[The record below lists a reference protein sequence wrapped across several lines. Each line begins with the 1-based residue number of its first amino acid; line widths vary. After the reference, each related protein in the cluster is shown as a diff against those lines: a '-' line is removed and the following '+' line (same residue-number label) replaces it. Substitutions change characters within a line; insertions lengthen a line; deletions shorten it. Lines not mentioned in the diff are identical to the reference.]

1 MWQFLLFKYHWY
13 LKSDSE
19 SSFRACFDAV
29 LFASLTW
36 KQIWEIKPLVGVD
49 GRLHFVKLFA
59 TLLLEMGQN
68 MYLYLGSFVQLH
80 VDDLTG
86 LETQFSDQK
95 KSINAVII

>member
-1 MWQFLLFKYHWY
+1 MKTNLGNKT
-13 LKSDSE
+13 
-19 SSFRACFDAV
+19 
-29 LFASLTW
+29 SL
-36 KQIWEIKPLVGVD
+36 GVD
-49 GRLHFVKLFA
+49 GRLHFGKLFA

-68 MYLYLGSFVQLH
+68 MYLCTHVPTCTDMYPYLGSFVQLH

>member
-1 MWQFLLFKYHWY
+1 
-13 LKSDSE
+13 
-19 SSFRACFDAV
+19 
-29 LFASLTW
+29 
-36 KQIWEIKPLVGVD
+36 
-49 GRLHFVKLFA
+49 
-59 TLLLEMGQN
+59 MGHGH

>member
-1 MWQFLLFKYHWY
+1 MK
-13 LKSDSE
+13 
-19 SSFRACFDAV
+19 
-29 LFASLTW
+29 TN
-36 KQIWEIKPLVGVD
+36 WEIKPLVGVD
-49 GRLHFVKLFA
+49 GRLHFGKLFA